1 MLKWFLT
8 LTLAVFVLGLLTPLV
23 PGQGRRRRLPGDIQ
37 LRWRGREYQFPL
49 GSTLV
54 LSLVLTLLTRVL

>member
-8 LTLAVFVLGLLTPLV
+8 LTLAVFVLGLLTGRT
-23 PGQGRRRRLPGDIQ
+23 PGAQRRRLPGDIRM
-37 LRWRGREYQFPL
+37 LWRGREYHFPL

-54 LSLVLTLLTRVL
+54 LSLVLTLLTRLL